1 MLLVMVAPAFAW
13 YATLLG
19 SNCPLLVNRLP
30 LFSVQVAPVPSD
42 QVEPL
47 FKVMLPLMTIAS
59 RTLAE
64 VRHDRGQKAAK
75 SFRISLG
82 SREVCTTFAIEFEP
96 FGEADA
102 ELLQ

>member
-1 MLLVMVAPAFAW
+1 MRTNAPK
-13 YATLLG
+13 
-19 SNCPLLVNRLP
+19 
-30 LFSVQVAPVPSD
+30 SD
-42 QVEPL
+42 EDRSGLNIRGHEALQQL
-47 FKVMLPLMTIAS
+47 T
-59 RTLAE
+59 E